1 MAINF
6 KKIAKAA
13 TVISNIMETRNKV
26 DKTDGKFHIE
36 DFDIVHNAS
45 GEPYAVCAISK
56 DNFINGGF
64 VLTKIFLDIV
74 TEYDGNIERARED
87 FRAEGGI
94 DVKLKRE
101 KTRSGHD
108 IVSVEVL

>member
-13 TVISNIMETRNKV
+13 TVLSDIMETREKV

-36 DFDIVHNAS
+36 DFDIVHNAK
-45 GEPYAVCAISK
+45 GEPYAVCVISET
-56 DNFINGGF
+56 NFINGGF

-74 TEYDGNIERARED
+74 TEFDGNVRTAREE
-87 FRAEGGI
+87 FRTAGGL
-94 DVKLKRE
+94 DVELKRE
-101 KTRSGHD
+101 KTKAGHD
-108 IVSVEVL
+108 IVSVNIL